1 MKNHKI
7 ALIHPGEI
15 LNEEFLAPLGI
26 SQSKLA
32 RDIDVPHRRI
42 NEIVLGKRAI
52 STDTAIRFS
61 IYFKT
66 TAVFWLNLQ
75 THYDLTLLQKEQ
87 MKRYKKIASFAELA
101 TSL

>member
-1 MKNHKI
+1 MKAHKTT
-7 ALIHPGEI
+7 LIHPGEI

-61 IYFKT
+61 IDFKT

-87 MKRYKKIASFAELA
+87 MKRYKKIASFTEMAIA
-101 TSL
+101 